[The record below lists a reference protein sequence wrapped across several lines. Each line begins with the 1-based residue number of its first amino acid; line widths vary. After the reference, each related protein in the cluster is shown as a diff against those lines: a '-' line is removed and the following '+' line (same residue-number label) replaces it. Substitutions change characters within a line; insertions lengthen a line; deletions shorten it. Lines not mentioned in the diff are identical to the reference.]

1 MNQIIK
7 VMRISIFV
15 NIFLSIIKVTFGWLL
30 RSGALVADGIH
41 SLSDL
46 TTDFFAII
54 GSFLSRKPADHKH
67 PYGHG
72 NIEYITS
79 LVIAL
84 MIMIVGFSVIES
96 SIKKDFVTPSILV
109 ALVSFITILCKL
121 VLSNYIIGKGTHYN
135 NQILLASGK
144 ESRADVMS
152 SIVVLLSSLLIQF
165 SNYFPPLAYT
175 DKVATIIVGI
185 FIIRVGFV
193 ILKENISF
201 IIGEQETDPIYLKK
215 IEQIILETKEIIHI
229 DSLVLLKYGSY
240 YKLNGVVSMNG
251 CLSLFVAHS
260 IIDKL
265 ESKLK
270 EFDENIG
277 YITIHMEPEEEI

>member
-193 ILKENISF
+193 ILKENIH
-201 IIGEQETDPIYLKK
+201 IY
-215 IEQIILETKEIIHI
+215 
-229 DSLVLLKYGSY
+229 
-240 YKLNGVVSMNG
+240 
-251 CLSLFVAHS
+251 
-260 IIDKL
+260 
-265 ESKLK
+265 
-270 EFDENIG
+270 
-277 YITIHMEPEEEI
+277 